1 MQKRWNGL
9 KKCVT
14 LHKYIYLKWEE
25 TVIEVKSKEMQKR
38 RQLFLLYVSVARDQ
52 KRPFVCSFYFQAAPL
67 FVSALFAFVTISYLL
82 VLFLYSCF
90 FLSCLSHSLSFFLVR
105 FVSYCWCPCYP
116 FAMRT
121 AIHVIMFGVTIQT
134 SWFTY
139 THNWHSQNQAK
150 LTLAFCQ
157 PRCAHKKLSIR
168 TLHKSV
174 ISSVRILIE
183 SCFTSVTFVFD
194 EYKMKQ
200 MGKKFSCKEKM
211 LLHIAFIVAS
221 NYVFIY

>member
-90 FLSCLSHSLSFFLVR
+90 FFVLSLTLTLFLSRSFRFLLLMPVLSFRNANCNSCHYVRCHNSDQLV
-105 FVSYCWCPCYP
+105 
-116 FAMRT
+116 
-121 AIHVIMFGVTIQT
+121 HL
-134 SWFTY
+134 
-139 THNWHSQNQAK
+139 HS
-150 LTLAFCQ
+150 
-157 PRCAHKKLSIR
+157 
-168 TLHKSV
+168 
-174 ISSVRILIE
+174 
-183 SCFTSVTFVFD
+183 
-194 EYKMKQ
+194 
-200 MGKKFSCKEKM
+200 
-211 LLHIAFIVAS
+211 
-221 NYVFIY
+221 